1 MPSESDPFHAKRE
14 SLRVNEI
21 QPNEAMDAVAPEDR
35 DWRPSALQAWWAGL
49 PQTARSLLRKRLNR
63 DNQTRLH
70 LAHLVARRPGQV
82 VIGAY
87 TYGRPKVRFP
97 ESGATLVIGR
107 YGSIADG
114 VEILL
119 GGNHR
124 LDWATTYPFP
134 ALPRL
139 WPAAAGRTGHD
150 ATRGDVVI
158 GHDVWLGSQCMV
170 MSGVSIGHGAV
181 VAARAVVTRDVPPY
195 AIVAGNPARIIRLR
209 FDEATVSALLDT
221 QWWNLPKPRIE
232 TLLPLLLSDRI
243 DAFVAAVRRP

>member
-1 MPSESDPFHAKRE
+1 M
-14 SLRVNEI
+14 
-21 QPNEAMDAVAPEDR
+21 QPTDAGAPEDG
-35 DWRPSALQAWWAGL
+35 DWRPTRLQAWWAGL
-49 PQTARSLLRKRLNR
+49 PSVPRGWLRKRLNP

-70 LAHLVARRPGQV
+70 LAKLVARRPGQFT
-82 VIGAY
+82 IGPY

-97 ESGATLVIGR
+97 ESGARLAIGR

-139 WPAAAGRTGHD
+139 WPEAAGITGHD
-150 ATRGDVVI
+150 TTRGDVVI

-170 MSGVSIGHGAV
+170 MSGVTIGHGAM

-195 AIVAGNPARIIRLR
+195 AIVAGNPARVVRLR
-209 FDEATVSALLDT
+209 FDEARIAALLET
-221 QWWNLPKPRIE
+221 AWWNRPRAEIE
-232 TLLPLLLSDRI
+232 PLVPLLLSERI
-243 DAFVAAVRRP
+243 DDLLGALRNRP

>member
-1 MPSESDPFHAKRE
+1 MLSD
-14 SLRVNEI
+14 
-21 QPNEAMDAVAPEDR
+21 APGATADQGR
-35 DWRPSALQAWWAGL
+35 DWRPTALQAWWAGL
-49 PQTARSLLRKRLNR
+49 PPAARGLLRKRLNR

-70 LAHLVARRPGQV
+70 LAHLIARRPGQFA
-82 VIGAY
+82 IGAY

-97 ESGATLVIGR
+97 ESGARLVIGR

-124 LDWATTYPFP
+124 LDWVTSYPFP

-139 WPAAAGRTGHD
+139 WPKAAGVTGFD
-150 ATRGDVVI
+150 TTRGDVVI

-170 MSGVSIGHGAV
+170 MSGVTIGHGAV

-195 AIVAGNPARIIRLR
+195 AIVAGNPARIVRLR
-209 FDEATVSALLDT
+209 FDEPTVTALLAT
-221 QWWNLPKPRIE
+221 TWWDLPKDRIE
-232 TLLPLLLSDRI
+232 TLLPLLLSERI
-243 DAFVAAVRRP
+243 AEFIAATQPSLRV

>member
-1 MPSESDPFHAKRE
+1 MRSDDQGA
-14 SLRVNEI
+14 I
-21 QPNEAMDAVAPEDR
+21 APEDR
-35 DWRPSALQAWWAGL
+35 DWRPTGLQAWWAGL
-49 PQTARSLLRKRLNR
+49 APVPRGWLRKRLNP

-70 LAHLVARRPGQV
+70 LAKLIARRPGQF

-97 ESGATLVIGR
+97 ESGARLVIGR

-134 ALPRL
+134 ALPEL
-139 WPAAAGRTGHD
+139 WPETAGKTGHD
-150 ATRGDVVI
+150 TTRGDVVI

-170 MSGVSIGHGAV
+170 MSGVTIGHGAV

-195 AIVAGNPARIIRLR
+195 AIVAGNPARVVRLR
-209 FDEATVSALLDT
+209 FDETRIASLLET
-221 QWWNLPKPRIE
+221 TWWTRPRTEVASLI
-232 TLLPLLLSDRI
+232 PLLLSERI
-243 DAFVAAVRRP
+243 DDMLEALRKRPSAGA